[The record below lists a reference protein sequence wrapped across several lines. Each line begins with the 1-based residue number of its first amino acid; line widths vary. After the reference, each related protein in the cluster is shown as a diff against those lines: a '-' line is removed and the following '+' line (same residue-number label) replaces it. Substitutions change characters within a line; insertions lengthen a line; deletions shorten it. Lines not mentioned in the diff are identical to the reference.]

1 MLGQL
6 RPSIFFMAF
15 ARSAVLDSAVL
26 DFVVL
31 DSAVLDQLGKGGSS
45 NPSGAIGM
53 ACDRLKFSDAFE

>member
-1 MLGQL
+1 
-6 RPSIFFMAF
+6 MAF
-15 ARSAVLDSAVL
+15 ARSAVL

-31 DSAVLDQLGKGGSS
+31 DSAVLDSAVLDQLGKGGAS